1 MRVKLHSGAWGKRDN
16 KSLHFSSSG
25 GSLLMRHGRQE
36 LCNISAK
43 RPGSVST
50 TVASLW
56 QNVIKRKKWLI
67 WTDGGT
73 GSRGVKEKTQR
84 RAEEK
89 RPLGSWW
96 WVGSAWKQEATHTEV
111 GGDTSKG
118 APEALRY
125 RRLRSSAP
133 PVRRP
138 RHSEPPPL
146 PSPDVRLE
154 TLASLNHSLVTEWTS
169 STPPLPP
176 PQRTGE
182 FLKCNYTAT
191 TSGWWKWPSSS
202 VLVFLHKCTL
212 TLTPEGQSQQS
223 ALTCLHL
230 NAPIGEIRLC
240 CPVQQ
245 VAAHTERRL
254 RYTPAA
260 LKCLLVIVVFSVY
273 VVRVQ
278 MSFCKLQLSE
288 ASFIFTSIGRNQVM
302 NPKYCMYCQAPH
314 MHWTLNCKT
323 NTPSAFTHLIWS
335 CSKMADRKWK
345 DSSSF
350 IGGEII

>member
-1 MRVKLHSGAWGKRDN
+1 M
-16 KSLHFSSSG
+16 
-25 GSLLMRHGRQE
+25 
-36 LCNISAK
+36 
-43 RPGSVST
+43 
-50 TVASLW
+50 
-56 QNVIKRKKWLI
+56 
-67 WTDGGT
+67 
-73 GSRGVKEKTQR
+73 
-84 RAEEK
+84 
-89 RPLGSWW
+89 
-96 WVGSAWKQEATHTEV
+96 
-111 GGDTSKG
+111 
-118 APEALRY
+118 
-125 RRLRSSAP
+125 
-133 PVRRP
+133 
-138 RHSEPPPL
+138 
-146 PSPDVRLE
+146 
-154 TLASLNHSLVTEWTS
+154 
-169 STPPLPP
+169 
-176 PQRTGE
+176 
-182 FLKCNYTAT
+182 
-191 TSGWWKWPSSS
+191 
-202 VLVFLHKCTL
+202 FLHKCTL

-335 CSKMADRKWK
+335 CSKKSFRNVDCVLLLNYINAGLEIYAQ
-345 DSSSF
+345 SSGLAVKPRYFRCFASVCLKGRSF
-350 IGGEII
+350 GHKRCCVL